1 MNACST
7 AGTVALVGCG
17 RLGSAILEGWLKTGA
32 VAAHDLI
39 ILTPSEKPA
48 AEAARALGA
57 RVNPPLAALS
67 GARTLVLAVKPAKWR
82 EALGPLVG
90 ALNPEAV
97 IVSVMAYPEE
107 KIMPRILV
115 VDDTDDIREVIAK
128 LLQRK
133 GFDVTTAAGGKQGVV
148 QAASDQP
155 DLILMDL
162 NMPDMDGWQATRT
175 IREEGIT
182 TPVIALTAHLMTDE
196 QVRAMDSGFNGYQTK
211 PLELDALL
219 ALIEELLST
228 RKTEP

>member
-1 MNACST
+1 MT
-7 AGTVALVGCG
+7 F
-17 RLGSAILEGWLKTGA
+17 
-32 VAAHDLI
+32 
-39 ILTPSEKPA
+39 
-48 AEAARALGA
+48 
-57 RVNPPLAALS
+57 
-67 GARTLVLAVKPAKWR
+67 AKS
-82 EALGPLVG
+82 LQ
-90 ALNPEAV
+90 
-97 IVSVMAYPEE
+97 
-107 KIMPRILV
+107 
-115 VDDTDDIREVIAK
+115 K

>member
-1 MNACST
+1 
-7 AGTVALVGCG
+7 
-17 RLGSAILEGWLKTGA
+17 
-32 VAAHDLI
+32 
-39 ILTPSEKPA
+39 
-48 AEAARALGA
+48 
-57 RVNPPLAALS
+57 
-67 GARTLVLAVKPAKWR
+67 
-82 EALGPLVG
+82 
-90 ALNPEAV
+90 
-97 IVSVMAYPEE
+97 
-107 KIMPRILV
+107 MPRILV

-182 TPVIALTAHLMTDE
+182 TPVIALTAHLVTDE
-196 QVRAMDSGFNGYQTK
+196 QVRAMESGFNGYQTK

-219 ALIEELLST
+219 ALIEALLST